1 MRHMTI
7 QLLQNSSKYYDL
19 PQKDKTVKLPLKDIS
34 CRPTPAVSYDSNKP
48 ATYSVLVHKPG
59 GGTPI
64 YGLYR
69 YVPRNR
75 VWFLRFSVLK

>member
-1 MRHMTI
+1 MGQTGNLRALTWICEFH
-7 QLLQNSSKYYDL
+7 
-19 PQKDKTVKLPLKDIS
+19 LKGYFYKNVI
-34 CRPTPAVSYDSNKP
+34 NG
-48 ATYSVLVHKPG
+48 PG

>member
-1 MRHMTI
+1 MFASTDMLWSKVRYCTKALDNNTYDEI
-7 QLLQNSSKYYDL
+7 ICNGLQLRTDFYSGE
-19 PQKDKTVKLPLKDIS
+19 PQGGG
-34 CRPTPAVSYDSNKP
+34 
-48 ATYSVLVHKPG
+48 G

-75 VWFLRFSVLK
+75 VWVLRFSVLK

>member
-48 ATYSVLVHKPG
+48 ATYSVLVHKPH
-59 GGTPI
+59 TSHK
-64 YGLYR
+64 
-69 YVPRNR
+69 
-75 VWFLRFSVLK
+75 WTDTFSGPEGVCLQEV